1 MPVLFLKMMKLKCC
15 CLLGVLFFA
24 STAFSQSAEKIYS
37 IMNPYGS
44 AMRIE
49 SLSLDD
55 SVNFAIE
62 SLKPLPFDLND
73 MGTLDFKVSV
83 IAHDGITRTTQVRA
97 GNTSLYTVTMAAP
110 TTSTV
115 KKSEDQYVN
124 HPSYPNPVKDFCT
137 INTDISLSPNVQIE
151 LVNSLGAN
159 VVGLIQPV
167 GHSLSLDAR
176 NLASGKYHLSITSN
190 ASMIRSEEIVVKH

>member
-1 MPVLFLKMMKLKCC
+1 MKILKCC

-24 STAFSQSAEKIYS
+24 SAALSQSAEKIYS
-37 IMNPYGS
+37 IANPYGS

-49 SLSLDD
+49 SLSVDD
-55 SVNFAIE
+55 SSDFAIE
-62 SLKPLPFDLND
+62 SLKPLPFDL
-73 MGTLDFKVSV
+73 GESGRLDFKVS
-83 IAHDGITRTTQVRA
+83 IIPHDGIMRTTQVRA
-97 GNTSLYTVTMAAP
+97 GSTPLYTITMSAP

-137 INTDISLSPNVQIE
+137 INTDISLYPNVQIE
-151 LVNSLGAN
+151 VHNAVGAS
-159 VVGLIQPV
+159 VVGLVQPV

-176 NLASGKYHLSITSN
+176 NLASGRYHVSITSN
-190 ASMIRSEEIVVKH
+190 GSVVRNEEIIVKH